1 MVRPEGGNPRRHLH
15 SSGRTRFPA
24 LQGSELREDGLEGWC
39 FSQKGRRLIY
49 DQVPLPKQVPS
60 PGPSLKAPH
69 PGGATLGVTLCCY
82 HLEML
87 NATTRNPCSQAAQG
101 PVHLWPILSTPGRL
115 GKEHT
120 RPAGPVSPTPR
131 ATSLPCRE
139 TLGLGTQKSDC

>member
-1 MVRPEGGNPRRHLH
+1 MTRSHFPNRCPALGRHSRP
-15 SSGRTRFPA
+15 RTR
-24 LQGSELREDGLEGWC
+24 EGP
-39 FSQKGRRLIY
+39 RL
-49 DQVPLPKQVPS
+49 VS
-60 PGPSLKAPH
+60 HSA
-69 PGGATLGVTLCCY
+69 CY

-120 RPAGPVSPTPR
+120 RPAGPVSLTPR